1 MPDLFHGDAIEKALA
16 ELKTAAEQ
24 AQIAAAA
31 ATEVLQH
38 ADALIERVNAAMD
51 RLMGPSA

>member
-16 ELKTAAEQ
+16 ELSTASEQ
-24 AQIAAAA
+24 IQIAAAS

-38 ADALIERVNAAMD
+38 AGLLLERLNEAMD
-51 RLMGPSA
+51 RLLGPKP